1 MSRAA
6 WVQRA
11 LPDGSAINDSFTR
24 QGWPFLPETKVPP
37 MKNVIYEAVIV
48 PADKSG
54 DDIAAKI
61 ILTEEANG
69 YALFFSDHEG
79 GCVVLQWFNSY
90 ERNTAIEQAVKT
102 AASMKQKNNHESN
115 G

>member
-1 MSRAA
+1 
-6 WVQRA
+6 
-11 LPDGSAINDSFTR
+11 
-24 QGWPFLPETKVPP
+24 
-37 MKNVIYEAVIV
+37 MKNVIYEAVII

-61 ILTEEANG
+61 ILTEEVNG
-69 YALFFSDHEG
+69 YALFFSDHDG

-102 AASMKQKNNHESN
+102 AASMKQKNSHESN